1 MTEPG
6 TSTAASVGDLNAA
19 EAAELLEI
27 SEATLRRW
35 TNRFSSFLQDADGD
49 ALYSSQD
56 LDVLARVRVL
66 LEQGWTYEQV
76 AKQLTEATEAVDVT
90 RLKAMDDTAFG
101 DLLNEETVPPD
112 LDITGGQLQPVDGL
126 NPAARFVRDAIQGIA
141 DNQQIILNAQQASR
155 SLLGVMVQDNLNLKN
170 EASSLRDRMLELER
184 ELAEQRRR
192 QSDYRQRMET
202 RVHVLEDAVARLM
215 AAQMQPATPER
226 SPNTPGGQQPPE
238 RRGFWSRLIG
248 G

>member
-1 MTEPG
+1 MTEPDA
-6 TSTAASVGDLNAA
+6 STATLIGDLSAA

-27 SEATLRRW
+27 SLATLRRW
-35 TNRFSSFLQDADGD
+35 TNRFSSFLQYDEGD
-49 ALYSSQD
+49 ALYSSAD
-56 LDVLARVRVL
+56 LDVLARAKAL

-76 AKQLTEATEAVDVT
+76 AKQLAEATETDGATRLDAVDDAV
-90 RLKAMDDTAFG
+90 LG
-101 DLLNEETVPPD
+101 DLLDEETAPPA
-112 LDITGGQLQPVDGL
+112 LDMTGGQLQPVDSL

-170 EASSLRDRMLELER
+170 EATSLRDRMLELER

-192 QSDYRQRMET
+192 QADYRERMET

-215 AAQMQPATPER
+215 AAQMQSPTPER
-226 SPNTPGGQQPPE
+226 PLGAQSMQPSPE
-238 RRGFWSRLIG
+238 RRSFWSRLIG